1 MADRPETR
9 YAKSG
14 DLSIAYQV
22 VGDGPIDVVLVAGW
36 VSHVE
41 WVWEWPPFARFLRRI
56 ASFSRLIHLDKRGTG
71 ASDRVAGVPTL
82 EERMDDVRAVMDA
95 VGSDRAALLAWFD
108 ASAMC
113 TLFAATFPERTSALV
128 LGAPVAKWT
137 PEPDFPHAPDATVMQ
152 FAADMIE
159 QGAWGQAIGLEL
171 HEPTGAADPEFVEW
185 WKRYELMSASPGAA
199 AALLRMNAETDV
211 RHVLPT
217 IRVPTLVLH
226 REHEPLISLES
237 AQWIAARIPGAK
249 LVEVPGEDTAPYVGP
264 WEPIVDEIEEFL
276 TGARHR
282 EEPDRVLATVVF
294 TDIVG
299 STERAAELGDRRWRE
314 LLDDH
319 DTVARRQLERFRGR
333 EVKTT
338 GDGLLATFDGPAR
351 AVHCACAI
359 RDAVRPLG
367 VDVRAGVHTGEV
379 ELRGADIGGIAVH
392 IGQRVSAQAGPGEV
406 LVSQT
411 VVDLVAGS
419 GLEFAERGLH
429 VLKGVPG
436 ERQLYAAVG

>member
-1 MADRPETR
+1 VADRPETR

-22 VGDGPIDVVLVAGW
+22 VGEGPLDVVLVPGW
-36 VSHVE
+36 VSHVD
-41 WVWEWPPFARFLRRI
+41 WTWEFPPFARFLRRI
-56 ASFSRLIHLDKRGTG
+56 ASFSRLLLIDKRGVG
-71 ASDRVAGVPTL
+71 ASDRVAGMPTL

-95 VGSDRAALLAWFD
+95 VGSEKAALLAWFD

-113 TLFAATFPERTSALV
+113 ALFAATFPERTSALV
-128 LGAPVAKWT
+128 LGSPVAKWT
-137 PEPDFPHAPDATVMQ
+137 AEPDFPFAPDATILRLG
-152 FAADMIE
+152 ADVIE
-159 QGAWGQAIGLEL
+159 QGGWGQAIGVET
-171 HEPTGAADPEFVEW
+171 HSPSAATDPEFVEW
-185 WKRYELMSASPGAA
+185 WKRYEVMSASPGAA
-199 AALLRMNAETDV
+199 AALLRMNADTDV

-217 IRVPTLVLH
+217 ISVPTLVLRRVNEPMIS
-226 REHEPLISLES
+226 REAAE
-237 AQWIAARIPGAK
+237 WIAGQIPGAK
-249 LVEVPGEDTAPYVGP
+249 YVEVPGEDTIPYLGP

-276 TGARHR
+276 TGARHA
-282 EEPDRVLATVVF
+282 EEGDRVLATVVF

-299 STERAAELGDRRWRE
+299 STERAAELGDRRWRQ

-319 DTVARRQLERFRGR
+319 DALTRRQLERFRGR

-351 AVHCACAI
+351 AVRCAFAI

-379 ELRGADIGGIAVH
+379 ELRGGDIGGIAVH

-419 GLEFAERGLH
+419 GLEFDGRGLH
-429 VLKGVPG
+429 TLKGVPG